1 MTLGKTAS
9 CYVLISILIFFLG
22 NISSNFLH
30 LHSAATQKEK
40 LALALNCSEFLKHPT
55 FVQLT
60 LHVQ

>member
-1 MTLGKTAS
+1 MTLEKTVS

-22 NISSNFLH
+22 NISSNFVTP
-30 LHSAATQKEK
+30 TQCRHVERK
-40 LALALNCSEFLKHPT
+40 LALALNCSEFLKHST